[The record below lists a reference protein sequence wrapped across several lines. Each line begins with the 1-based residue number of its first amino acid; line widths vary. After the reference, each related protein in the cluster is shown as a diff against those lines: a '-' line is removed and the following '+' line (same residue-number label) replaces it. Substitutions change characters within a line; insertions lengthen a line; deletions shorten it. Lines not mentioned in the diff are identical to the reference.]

1 MITFFTNAMQ
11 ARDFIMLLY
20 PDMLANLTYIP
31 IFEWFLLHVVD
42 VILNLLILMVSCLFE
57 DWIWLLS

>member
-1 MITFFTNAMQ
+1 
-11 ARDFIMLLY
+11 MLLY

-42 VILNLLILMVSCLFE
+42 VILNLLILMVGCLFE